1 MEQKIIQ
8 EYLEGKSISFLSQHY
23 NIPYGRIQRLLKSN
37 NVTIRGGRKLKVLS
51 EEQKKQATDL
61 FNEGIAIKT
70 IAKTI
75 GTDVTVLNRFIEE
88 QGLTRS
94 KNRVNKRILDDY
106 FSKIDSSE
114 KAYWL
119 GFLFTDGTVDEN
131 KGSKRIRLQL
141 QQKDISILEKLKE
154 CLQLDSKIIYD
165 KRPNSVCC
173 SVEFVSEQIFNDLG
187 NYGIVPNKTYVTK
200 NIPYD
205 KIPKEFL
212 PAFALGLLDGDG
224 SVQVAANDPTDV
236 TVGFTSYY
244 ESVVKDFQMI
254 VDSLIEKED
263 HSKLFFTSAWH
274 THWRGRQQ
282 VLKILDKL
290 YSSCP
295 LHLER
300 KYENYLKIKESLGK
314 I

>member
-23 NIPYGRIQRLLKSN
+23 NIPYGRIQRLLKNN

-75 GTDVTVLNRFIEE
+75 GVAVTVLNRFIEE

-94 KNRVNKRILDDY
+94 KNRVNKRILDNY

-119 GFLFTDGTVDEN
+119 GFLFTDGAVDEN

-154 CLQLDSKIIYD
+154 CLQLDSKII
-165 KRPNSVCC
+165 
-173 SVEFVSEQIFNDLG
+173 IF
-187 NYGIVPNKTYVTK
+187 
-200 NIPYD
+200 
-205 KIPKEFL
+205 
-212 PAFALGLLDGDG
+212 
-224 SVQVAANDPTDV
+224 
-236 TVGFTSYY
+236 
-244 ESVVKDFQMI
+244 
-254 VDSLIEKED
+254 
-263 HSKLFFTSAWH
+263 
-274 THWRGRQQ
+274 
-282 VLKILDKL
+282 
-290 YSSCP
+290 
-295 LHLER
+295 
-300 KYENYLKIKESLGK
+300 
-314 I
+314 